1 MESKIIID
9 LAGVLGAVGAI
20 ITTIV
25 TARRA
30 SSKADRY
37 DAKNSIL
44 MMITEDHQQVM
55 EGKFPTNYQNVL
67 HEYDIYHANGGN
79 SYISEKVENYKT
91 WFKEIQA
98 KK

>member
-1 MESKIIID
+1 MEAKIIID
-9 LAGVLGAVGAI
+9 LAGVLGAVGAT

-37 DAKNSIL
+37 DAKNSII
-44 MMITEDHQQVM
+44 MMIMEDHQLVT
-55 EGKFPTNYQNVL
+55 EGKLPINYQNVL

-79 SYISEKVENYKT
+79 SYISEKVESYKT

>member
-1 MESKIIID
+1 MESIIVSI
-9 LAGVLGAVGAI
+9 VGAI
-20 ITTIV
+20 ATITTTAI

-30 SSKADRY
+30 SSKADKY
-37 DAKNSIL
+37 DAKNSII
-44 MMITEDHQQVM
+44 MMIMEDHQLVT
-55 EGKFPTNYQNVL
+55 EGKLPINYQNVL

-79 SYISEKVENYKT
+79 SYISEKVESYKA

>member
-1 MESKIIID
+1 MEAKIIID

-30 SSKADRY
+30 SSKADTY

-55 EGKFPTNYQNVL
+55 EGKLPINYQNVL

-79 SYISEKVENYKT
+79 SYISEKVEDYKT

-98 KK
+98 NK

>member
-1 MESKIIID
+1 MEAKIIID
-9 LAGVLGAVGAI
+9 LAGVIGAVGAI

-37 DAKNSIL
+37 DAKNSII
-44 MMITEDHQQVM
+44 MMIMEDHQLVT
-55 EGKFPTNYQNVL
+55 EGKLPINYQNVL
-67 HEYDIYHANGGN
+67 HEYDIYHENGGN
-79 SYISEKVENYKT
+79 SYISEKVESYKT

>member
-1 MESKIIID
+1 MEAKIIID

-37 DAKNSIL
+37 DAKNSII
-44 MMITEDHQQVM
+44 MMIMEDHQLVT
-55 EGKFPTNYQNVL
+55 EGKLPINYQNVL
-67 HEYDIYHANGGN
+67 HEYDIYHENGGN
-79 SYISEKVENYKT
+79 SYISEKVEDYKT

>member
-1 MESKIIID
+1 MEAKIIID

-37 DAKNSIL
+37 DAKNSII
-44 MMITEDHQQVM
+44 MMIMEDHQLVT
-55 EGKFPTNYQNVL
+55 EGKLPINYQNVL

-79 SYISEKVENYKT
+79 SYISEKVEDYKN

>member
-1 MESKIIID
+1 MEAKIIID

-37 DAKNSIL
+37 DAKNSII
-44 MMITEDHQQVM
+44 MMIMEDHQLVT
-55 EGKFPTNYQNVL
+55 EGKLPINYQNVL

-79 SYISEKVENYKT
+79 SYISEKVESYKT
-91 WFKEIQA
+91 WFKEIQV

>member
-1 MESKIIID
+1 MEAKIIID

-37 DAKNSIL
+37 DAKNSII
-44 MMITEDHQQVM
+44 MMIMEDHQLVT
-55 EGKFPTNYQNVL
+55 EGKLPINYQNVL
-67 HEYDIYHANGGN
+67 HEYDIYHENGGN
-79 SYISEKVENYKT
+79 SYISEKVESYKT

>member
-1 MESKIIID
+1 MEAKIIID

-37 DAKNSIL
+37 DAKNSII
-44 MMITEDHQQVM
+44 MMIMEDHQLVT
-55 EGKFPTNYQNVL
+55 EGKLPINYQNVL

-79 SYISEKVENYKT
+79 SYISEKVEDYKT

>member
-1 MESKIIID
+1 
-9 LAGVLGAVGAI
+9 
-20 ITTIV
+20 
-25 TARRA
+25 
-30 SSKADRY
+30 
-37 DAKNSIL
+37 

-55 EGKFPTNYQNVL
+55 EGKLPINYQNVL

-79 SYISEKVENYKT
+79 SYISEKVEDYKT